1 MKLSKIGSDYG
12 GWTICLDL
20 IPYGST
26 IISAGV
32 GEDITFDEGLVNLK
46 NCSIIGIDPTLK
58 SIKYIEENDP
68 ASFTLL
74 EKALW
79 VDDGG
84 VKLYHNT
91 NPSHVSESV
100 LDSHHATGESYHECE
115 SITLPQ
121 VLSKY
126 PNISLIKMDV
136 EGAEYAVLNSL
147 GSLDIPQVCVEFHG
161 FCTDKT
167 NEDTLACVEKMDKL
181 GYAVVHVTSTGREV
195 SFCRK
200 DLI

>member
-1 MKLSKIGSDYG
+1 MQLTKVGSEYG
-12 GWTICLDL
+12 GWTVCLDL

-26 IISAGV
+26 IISAGI

-46 NCSIIGIDPTLK
+46 NCSVVGIDPTLK
-58 SIKYIEENDP
+58 SIQYIKEKDP
-68 ASFTLL
+68 LSFTLL

-79 VDDGG
+79 SDEGG

-100 LDSHHATGESYHECE
+100 LESHHSTGDSYHECE

-121 VLSKY
+121 ILSEY
-126 PNISLIKMDV
+126 ANISLIKMDV
-136 EGAEYAVLNSL
+136 EGAEYAILKNL
-147 GSLDIPQVCVEFHG
+147 GSLNIPQVCVEFHG
-161 FCTDKT
+161 FCTDKKD
-167 NEDTLACVEKMDKL
+167 EDTLECAKKMDKL
-181 GYAVVHVTSTGREV
+181 GYAVSHVSPTGREIT
-195 SFCRK
+195 FCRK